1 MIWPHACV
9 CSCVSIEQR
18 GLHGRSGLLVAPEN
32 LNMLNRLATLEE
44 IEQAVWLELRRA
56 SHDKHHEW
64 RTPVLATVDGSD
76 AAGVWPD
83 ARTVVLREVDI
94 NAKELVI
101 YSDSRTAKAQQL
113 SRRPAAVLV
122 FWSTRLGWQLRCRAG
137 CLIETDGPAVSS
149 RWQRIRQS
157 ASARDYLS
165 ALAPGTPLE
174 ASSPGPTQRE
184 SFASVTARIERIDW
198 LELHRDGHR
207 RAVFG

>member
-1 MIWPHACV
+1 
-9 CSCVSIEQR
+9 
-18 GLHGRSGLLVAPEN
+18 
-32 LNMLNRLATLEE
+32 MLNRLATLEE
-44 IEQAVWLELRRA
+44 IEEAVWLELRRA

-113 SRRPAAVLV
+113 SRHPAAVLV

-184 SFASVTARIERIDW
+184 SFAAVTARIERIDW

-207 RAVFG
+207 RAVFGKPATHWVQP